1 MGSTNEL
8 ALAAEI
14 NARAEGKKDTAKL
27 IHQIFKISPESD
39 KKIMEL
45 LNLDQSKSSIQ
56 KYSSNEALALLLH
69 LDLSKDDY
77 LYLRS
82 GMVAKNIPDMHPSY
96 PKLQEAADQAMPDP
110 TAISVTE
117 THAEVKLHALL
128 DRPKA

>member
-27 IHQIFKISPESD
+27 IHKISKISPESA
-39 KKIMEL
+39 KKIREL